1 MCSHLLDCD
10 GFCRRKTL
18 YRIILLTEQRMLR
31 EDEYP
36 LVTRVM
42 LGPHEDVA
50 KLYLMD
56 RTTTDE
62 ISPEVAQFLNLSMF
76 ECNAIMEQFNSEQA
90 REERRILTK

>member
-1 MCSHLLDCD
+1 
-10 GFCRRKTL
+10 
-18 YRIILLTEQRMLR
+18 MLR

-56 RTTTDE
+56 RTTTEE
-62 ISPEVAQFLNLSMF
+62 ISPEVAQFLNLTTS
-76 ECNAIMEQFNSEQA
+76 ECNAILEQYNCQQA
-90 REERRILTK
+90 RDERRILSK